1 MDKCQK
7 QEILRQRQASAVED
21 VEKVS
26 WINIAE
32 SDTTEWLT
40 LFYGLKWPGSFV
52 IVMRS
57 SKASKALFFFNE
69 WEVRNGNGYFPVT

>member
-1 MDKCQK
+1 MPETRDTKAKAGFCSRRCRESFMNK
-7 QEILRQRQASAVED
+7 YS
-21 VEKVS
+21 K
-26 WINIAE
+26 E